1 MNGILSK
8 VAQEAVSFIKNAD
21 KEVTK
26 KVDALKAERE
36 RIANALMEIDDV
48 IASVLTGGR
57 QKTGLLRRVESG
69 RKRVRR
75 MSAAGRARISAAAKA
90 RWKKAKAAGKNTL

>member
-1 MNGILSK
+1 MSRILSK
-8 VAQEAVSFIKNAD
+8 VAQEALSFIKNAD

-26 KVDALKAERE
+26 KVNALKAERE
-36 RIANALMEIDDV
+36 HIANALTEIDDA

-57 QKTGLLRRVESG
+57 KKTGLLRQVESA
-69 RKRVRR
+69 RKTARR

-90 RWKKAKAAGKNTL
+90 RWKKAKAAGKNAL